1 MMFNLSPRHALAM
14 AAALALAP
22 ALQAA
27 QPTQEQLRSI
37 KLYGDTTI
45 AEDSVGRWGF
55 WEQFEPPAAGN
66 SPSVSV
72 PAGPTTWYRPLASG
86 TTPSNPLPPAPVVPP
101 SLNLPC
107 ESGGLCG
114 FGMFTQI
121 ENIRVV
127 AEARPTEQSDGLGRE
142 VRAEFLPILPLSLHP
157 YAFSATEVTPGNEGT
172 YPYPA
177 SVELAPVALGSVAV
191 PGAHTGTVAMDNGCC
206 SYDGNGLDAN
216 MQAED
221 KWLLLNAQVAW
232 YTGTVRSDGESV
244 FPTLISGVAGRLTT
258 AADMDALNKG
268 NVTASYSGRLLSDR
282 EMDIGNT
289 VNLEVNF
296 GNRTFT
302 GSVNG
307 GADVDRRLAMQP
319 LANGQISV
327 QNGMGLKIDAGVIDG
342 SRFQSTRLSA
352 TDGNITAGAV
362 SGGFFGP
369 GAAAAGGV
377 IDVTKTRTDGTYT
390 NGRFVMPFLTQRT
403 DLGRGDK

>member
-1 MMFNLSPRHALAM
+1 MFNLSPRHALAM

-45 AEDSVGRWGF
+45 AEDSVSHWGF

-66 SPSVSV
+66 SQGVSV
-72 PAGPTTWYRPLASG
+72 PAGPATWYRPLASG
-86 TTPSNPLPPAPVVPP
+86 TTPAVPAPQEVAPAT
-101 SLNLPC
+101 LMLPC

-121 ENIRVV
+121 ENVRGI
-127 AEARPTEQSDGLGRE
+127 ETARPTEQADGIGRE
-142 VRAEFLPILPLSLHP
+142 PRAEFLPILSLSLHP
-157 YAFSATEVTPGNEGT
+157 YAFSAAEVSPGNEGT

-177 SVELAPVALGSVAV
+177 SVELSPVALGNVAV
-191 PGAHTGTVAMDNGCC
+191 PGAHSGTVAMDNGCC
-206 SYDGNGLDAN
+206 TYYGNGLDAT

-221 KWLLLNAQVAW
+221 KWLLLEAQVAW
-232 YTGTVRSDGESV
+232 YTGTVRTDSESF
-244 FPTLISGVAGRLTT
+244 FPHLISGVAGRLTT

-268 NVTASYSGRLLSDR
+268 NVSASYSGRLLSDR
-282 EMDIGNT
+282 EMDFGNT

-302 GSVNG
+302 GLVNG
-307 GADVDRRLAMQP
+307 GADVDRRLATQP
-319 LANGQISV
+319 LPNGQTSV

-352 TDGNITAGAV
+352 NDGTITAGAV

-403 DLGRGDK
+403 DLGYGDK

>member
-1 MMFNLSPRHALAM
+1 MMFRLSPRHALAL
-14 AAALALAP
+14 AVALATAP

-27 QPTQEQLRSI
+27 QPTDEQLRSI

-45 AEDSVGRWGF
+45 AEDSVERWGF

-66 SPSVSV
+66 SPSVAM
-72 PAGPTTWYRPLASG
+72 PAGPANWYRPLASG
-86 TTPSNPLPPAPVVPP
+86 ITPVTPPGPVAPP

-114 FGMFTQI
+114 FGMFTQV
-121 ENIRVV
+121 ENFTAV
-127 AEARPTEQSDGLGRE
+127 ETARPTEQSDGVGRE
-142 VRAEFLPILPLSLHP
+142 TRAESLPFLPLSVHP
-157 YAFSATEVTPGNEGT
+157 YAFAATELEPSGEGT
-172 YPYPA
+172 APYPA
-177 SVELAPVALGSVAV
+177 SVSVAPVALGTVSV
-191 PGAHTGTVAMDNGCC
+191 PNAHTGTASMDDGCC
-206 SYDGNGLDAN
+206 TYYGNGGSAN
-216 MQAED
+216 MQPEN
-221 KWLLLNAQVAW
+221 KWLLLEAQVAW
-232 YTGTVRSDGESV
+232 YTGTVRTDTESF
-244 FPTLISGVAGRLTT
+244 FPHIISGVVGRLTS

-282 EMDIGNT
+282 EMGVYNT
-289 VNLEVNF
+289 VNLAVNF

-302 GSVNG
+302 GDING
-307 GADVDRRLAMQP
+307 GADVANRLALQSLP
-319 LANGQISV
+319 NGQTSV

-390 NGRFVMPFLTQRT
+390 NGRFVMPFLTQRS
-403 DLGRGDK
+403 DLVGDK